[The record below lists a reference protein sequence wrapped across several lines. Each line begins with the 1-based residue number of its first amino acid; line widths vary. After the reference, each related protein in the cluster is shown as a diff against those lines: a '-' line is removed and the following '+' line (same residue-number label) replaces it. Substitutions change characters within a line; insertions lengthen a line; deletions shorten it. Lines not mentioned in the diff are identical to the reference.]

1 MLKETILKL
10 TFEVFYIQ
18 VKKIK
23 LHSVHILAK
32 EFSISKINLR
42 SQLRNNKIWILNQVV
57 VEFVTILQKFNLNEF
72 LMFQEILIKNLVI
85 YI

>member
-23 LHSVHILAK
+23 LHSVYILAK